1 MVTLQDAYDELG
13 YDEVDDVIT
22 RKVTRNLETA
32 KAMMRGAV
40 GEDVEEYLPGDPR
53 IDELVLYF
61 LGEVHDNRGGGQ
73 KQAAARSRHAHDI
86 EHQLINELR
95 RKKEEAAGGDK
106 A

>member
-22 RKVTRNLETA
+22 RKVTRDLNAA

-61 LGEVHDNRGGGQ
+61 LGEVHDCHGGGQ
-73 KQAAARSRHAHDI
+73 KQAAARSRHAVDI
-86 EHQLINELR
+86 ELQLKMELR
-95 RKKEEAAGGDK
+95 RKKEETAGGDN